1 MGDLM
6 KVKDRMTAN
15 LVVAASHTTYREAMT
30 LLKENEI
37 SHLPVVDEQGK
48 VVGIVSKTDL
58 MSTGPSR
65 VTSLSIYEIHTL
77 LDELTLR
84 QIMSTPALAVD
95 ESCGL
100 ANAAGFMVE
109 HNVGSLLVMHKDELV
124 GIITETDIFKT
135 FVEVL
140 GGGQPGARI
149 EVQVADE
156 KGMLA
161 QATQAFADA
170 GSYIFSLTT
179 FQDQSGKYT
188 LASFKETGASE
199 ERLQGEIEKR
209 PGVEL
214 LEFHPT
220 EQDALLRLG

>member
-1 MGDLM
+1 MQ
-6 KVKDRMTAN
+6 VKNRMTAN
-15 LVVAASHTTYREAMT
+15 PVVASPDTTYWEAMK

-37 SHLPVVDEQGK
+37 SHLPVVDGRGK
-48 VVGIVSKTDL
+48 VVGLVSESDL

-65 VTSLSIYEIHTL
+65 VTSLSVYEIHTL
-77 LDELTLR
+77 LDELTLK
-84 QIMSTPALAVD
+84 QIMSTPVLAIKED
-95 ESCGL
+95 CGL
-100 ANAAGFMVE
+100 SSAAGFMVE
-109 HNVGSLLVMHKDELV
+109 HDIGSLLVMRDSELV
-124 GIITETDIFKT
+124 GIITETDVFKT

-140 GGGQPGARI
+140 GGSQPGARV

-170 GSYIFSLTT
+170 GSYIYSLTT
-179 FQDQSGKYT
+179 FQDEAGKYT
-188 LASFKETGASE
+188 LASFKETGATE
-199 ERLQGEIEKR
+199 ENLRGEVDKR

-220 EQDALLRLG
+220 EADVVLKLS

>member
-1 MGDLM
+1 M
-6 KVKDRMTAN
+6 KVKQRMTAN
-15 LVVAASHTTYREAMT
+15 PIVASPNTTYREAMK

-37 SHLPVVDEQGK
+37 GHLPVVDDRGK
-48 VVGIVSKTDL
+48 VVGIVSETDL

-77 LDELTLR
+77 LDELTLK
-84 QIMSTPALAVD
+84 QIMSTPVLAVEED
-95 ESCGL
+95 CGL
-100 ANAAGFMVE
+100 GSAAGLMVE
-109 HNVGSLLVMHKDELV
+109 HNIGSLLVMRGEELA

-140 GGGQPGARI
+140 GGSQPGSRV
-149 EVQVADE
+149 EVQLADE

-179 FQDQSGKYT
+179 FQDESGKYT
-188 LASFKETGASE
+188 LASFKETGATE
-199 ERLQGEIEKR
+199 EKLRDEIDKR

-214 LEFHPT
+214 LEFHST
-220 EQDALLRLG
+220 EQDTLIQLS